1 MQDDTRERLLDALCP
16 HDSWHQHVSME
27 LDRDTRTRLWVWL
40 AGYMHAR
47 WGHEM
52 RSSVTMMLGC
62 ELRPYSTHRG

>member
-1 MQDDTRERLLDALCP
+1 MQD
-16 HDSWHQHVSME
+16 
-27 LDRDTRTRLWVWL
+27 DTRTRLWVWL